1 MKLEWLEVLEFRH
14 VTPGAR
20 MEFADGVNVI
30 MGRNGTGKTN
40 LLKLLGAL
48 TRWDVSALEKERFH
62 VRYGAKAGELRLE
75 VELKNVP
82 PRPRF
87 RAGMMEG
94 MVEETG
100 EDWFAKVILR
110 TLEGNEI
117 FQEYSPYM
125 ARLILPGSKV
135 YDRRAERGLQKAV
148 VNAIFILVTEE
159 ESIVST
165 KGGIQLDGPPPI
177 SELVGARG
185 RGRIDEGLEQFYLMN
200 EGGAGDGTCPRGVFV
215 HWLIDKYL
223 GRLDTIGGDFPID
236 LLKWIRNVPPED
248 DLVEAEVADI
258 IPALADAA
266 QTLGLAKLRFLIRR
280 TERKVDGEFT
290 SDTMKG
296 ITFKA
301 ILPNGAE
308 FDHDKLSFG
317 QKRMLTFLWY
327 AAANE
332 HGPIIVDELANGLHH
347 AWIQKC
353 FEVIGDRQAFLSTQN
368 PLILDFLDFTS
379 AEHTARSMVRCEV
392 GERGWRWGNLNAE
405 EAERLYRACQA
416 NFMHVSEI
424 LRSEGLW

>member
-62 VRYGAKAGELRLE
+62 VRFGAKAGELRLE

-87 RAGMMEG
+87 RVGVMEG
-94 MVEETG
+94 MVEETE
-100 EDWFAKVILR
+100 EDWLVRVVARAPNVI
-110 TLEGNEI
+110 EHS
-117 FQEYSPYM
+117 QEYAPSITQ
-125 ARLILPGSKV
+125 LVGPGF
-135 YDRRAERGLQKAV
+135 RGQSQKAMTDLGH
-148 VNAIFILVTEE
+148 ALTKAQVTLLT
-159 ESIVST
+159 SLRAMVA
-165 KGGIQLDGPPPI
+165 GGNRLGARPI
-177 SELVGARG
+177 DVFFRTFDQRG
-185 RGRIDEGLEQFYLMN
+185 RGRLDEGLEQFNRMN
-200 EGGAGDGTCPRGVFV
+200 EGNRGDGTCPDGLVVEWISDNGSRGIHFV
-215 HWLIDKYL
+215 GEFSGSMQSWLHQMK
-223 GRLDTIGGDFPID
+223 
-236 LLKWIRNVPPED
+236 D
-248 DLVEAEVADI
+248 DADI
-258 IPALADAA
+258 LEADLADVAPELAEAA
-266 QTLGLAKLRFLIRR
+266 QILGLARLRLLLRR
-280 TERKVDGEFT
+280 TERRVDESQTF
-290 SDTMKG
+290 DTMKG

-301 ILPNGAE
+301 ILPNGTE

-353 FEVIGDRQAFLSTQN
+353 FEVIGERQAFLSTQN

-392 GERGWRWGNLNAE
+392 GERGWRWGNLNTE

>member
-62 VRYGAKAGELRLE
+62 VKYGAKAGELRLE

-87 RAGMMEG
+87 RMDDSEKIADVTDGDWLVKVVARAPTMNDLGQEFTPRRG
-94 MVEETG
+94 DYWWG
-100 EDWFAKVILR
+100 EQKL
-110 TLEGNEI
+110 
-117 FQEYSPYM
+117 PP
-125 ARLILPGSKV
+125 ILPQPGIAQALIAASMTLV
-135 YDRRAERGLQKAV
+135 FPESSVLR
-148 VNAIFILVTEE
+148 VNLPDGFQNQAFMRQIF
-159 ESIVST
+159 SH
-165 KGGIQLDGPPPI
+165 
-177 SELVGARG
+177 RG
-185 RGRIDEGLEQFYLMN
+185 RGRIDEGLEQFIRMN
-200 EGGAGDGTCPRGVFV
+200 DGGSSDGFCPGGVV
-215 HWLIDKYL
+215 IRWISYSD
-223 GRLDTIGGDFPID
+223 GRLLTSPGELSSSLRTWLESANGDEDVLEAD
-236 LLKWIRNVPPED
+236 L
-248 DLVEAEVADI
+248 AEVA
-258 IPALADAA
+258 PELVYAA
-266 QTLGLAKLRFLIRR
+266 QILGLSKLRFLIRR
-280 TERKVDGEFT
+280 TERRVESEFT
-290 SDTMKG
+290 TDTMKG

-301 ILPNGAE
+301 ILPNGSE
-308 FDHDKLSFG
+308 FDQDKLSFG

-392 GERGWRWGNLNAE
+392 GERGWRWGNLNTE

>member
-62 VRYGAKAGELRLE
+62 VKFGAKAGELRLE

-94 MVEETG
+94 MVEEMD
-100 EDWFAKVILR
+100 EDWLVNVR
-110 TLEGNEI
+110 TRAPLAEDVVQN
-117 FQEYSPYM
+117 YS
-125 ARLILPGSKV
+125 AHETRVDWG
-135 YDRRAERGLQKAV
+135 R
-148 VNAIFILVTEE
+148 
-159 ESIVST
+159 ST
-165 KGGIQLDGPPPI
+165 DGPR
-177 SELVGARG
+177 SAVRGVGESLDAAFWELNSPDRLYKQRTERFEEYWWTSLESLRARSG
-185 RGRIDEGLEQFYLMN
+185 RGRMDEGLEAFLRLT
-200 EGGAGDGTCPRGVFV
+200 EGGAGDGTSPHGFAITRSEDSRGNQSTGSSSYASI
-215 HWLIDKYL
+215 LDKVVQNMSREEYYYEA
-223 GRLDTIGGDFPID
+223 D
-236 LLKWIRNVPPED
+236 L
-248 DLVEAEVADI
+248 AEVLSE
-258 IPALADAA
+258 LADVAP
-266 QTLGLAKLRFLIRR
+266 TLGLAKLGFLIRR
-280 TERKVDGEFT
+280 TERKVEGEFIT
-290 SDTMKG
+290 DTMKG

-301 ILPNGAE
+301 TLPNGSE
-308 FDHDKLSFG
+308 FEHDQLSFG

-392 GERGWRWGNLNAE
+392 GERGWRWGNLNTE